1 MILGMDGKEITQEG
15 IAISIE
21 PEDLAVM
28 AVALEFMIG
37 ELESDIEQ
45 GLETPEDL
53 YREAK
58 KAFGKLA
65 ILMPVDEIEE
75 LH

>member
-1 MILGMDGKEITQEG
+1 MIVGMDGKEIAQEG
-15 IAISIE
+15 VTVGIE

-65 ILMPVDEIEE
+65 ILLPHDEIEE